1 MSGDTAEA
9 DAYFESLIARVD
21 QAVAGDASG
30 DGVDGATEASPLWW
44 QLLNYHSA
52 AGLCVR
58 DPFDPF
64 PHSKRTFL
72 FVFGIVLNFFFSS
85 IFTPFGRES
94 AMRTWFFVAL
104 AWFPLFFAMRM
115 LLRRPDVSN
124 KFWFYPWGA
133 WFLAACIV
141 LACVIA
147 NVLGRTAISEMHTTY
162 AVVTMMISLT
172 SNWAI
177 EVVLLTVCLL
187 GKNPCMRTT
196 VDDRGYLKDAGLL
209 NEDEFGDVYTPPFEE
224 GAKKIPSVVDM

>member
-30 DGVDGATEASPLWW
+30 DGVDGTTGASPLWW

-58 DPFDPF
+58 DPLDPF
-64 PHSKRTFL
+64 PHGKRIFL
-72 FVFGIVLNFFFSS
+72 FVFGIVLNFFFST
-85 IFTPFGRES
+85 IFTPRERES

-104 AWFPLFFAMRM
+104 AWFPLFFSMRM

-124 KFWFYPWGA
+124 KFWFYPCGA
-133 WFLAACIV
+133 TFLAACLV

-147 NVLGRTAISEMHTTY
+147 NVLGQMAVSETHSIDAAM
-162 AVVTMMISLT
+162 TMIISLT
-172 SNWAI
+172 SNWAV
-177 EVVLLTVCLL
+177 EVVLLAVCLL
-187 GKNPCMRTT
+187 GENPCMRTT
-196 VDDRGYLKDAGLL
+196 VDDRGYLKDAGL
-209 NEDEFGDVYTPPFEE
+209 NEDEYGDMYTPPFEE
-224 GAKKIPSVVDM
+224 GAKKIPSVVDV